1 MERLL
6 EYLNCVEKAA
16 ASGGLVRGARS
27 DFYLVC
33 PCCKSQT
40 QLPPFD
46 DAGHKI
52 CFAPSS
58 VGVFKFPFDP
68 VYSAGYKD
76 YFELVAARQTGNFPY
91 LLEAYRLYKGTGGA
105 YAAAFAKFGDD
116 MFILSSCWGLVS
128 AKFKLPCYNFE
139 FSVRQK
145 RQPTPTP
152 HTRYINYDGCDTC
165 NAWLNTG
172 FFHLAQPAFENP
184 LKPVVIVGGQQYIRR
199 FKYLYSVNG
208 LQNPVIALVGEDKM
222 HSYLTAAKP
231 KNWHIKRIG
240 GYTNWQYWYMKNL

>member
-6 EYLNCVEKAA
+6 EYLNAVEEGA
-16 ASGGLVRGARS
+16 ASGGTARGARP

-40 QLPPFD
+40 RLPPFD
-46 DAGHKI
+46 DAGRKI
-52 CFAPSS
+52 CFSPSPKA
-58 VGVFKFPFDP
+58 VFKFPFDP

-76 YFELVAARQTGNFPY
+76 YFELVAAKQAGSFPY
-91 LLEAYRLYKGTGGA
+91 MLEAYRLYVGSGGA
-105 YAAAFAKFGDD
+105 YAAAFANFGDD

-145 RQPTPTP
+145 RQSAPTP

-172 FFHLAQPAFENP
+172 FFHLAQPAVENP
-184 LKPVVIVGGQQYIRR
+184 LKPVVVVGGQQYIRR
-199 FKYLYSVNG
+199 FKYLYSANG
-208 LQNPVIALVGEDKM
+208 LQNPVIALAGEDKVC
-222 HSYLTAAKP
+222 SYLTAVKP
-231 KNWHIKRIG
+231 KNWHIKRID

>member
-1 MERLL
+1 MEGLL
-6 EYLNCVEKAA
+6 EYLNTVEEGA
-16 ASGGLVRGARS
+16 ASSGTARGARP

-52 CFAPSS
+52 CFSPSPK
-58 VGVFKFPFDP
+58 VAFKFPFDP

-76 YFELVAARQTGNFPY
+76 YFELVAAKQAGNLPY
-91 LLEAYRLYKGTGGA
+91 MLEAYRLYIGSGGA
-105 YAAAFAKFGDD
+105 YAAAFANFEDD

-145 RQPTPTP
+145 GQSTPIA

-165 NAWLNTG
+165 NAWQNTG
-172 FFHLAQPAFENP
+172 FFHLAQPAVEKP
-184 LKPVVIVGGQQYIRR
+184 LKPIVVVGGQQYIRR
-199 FKYLYSVNG
+199 FKYLYLANN
-208 LQNPVIALVGEDKM
+208 LQNPVIVFAGEDKVC
-222 HSYLTAAKP
+222 SYLTAAKP
-231 KNWHIKRIG
+231 KNWHIKRID
-240 GYTNWQYWYMKNL
+240 GYTNWQYQYMKNL